1 MNKIH
6 HILGFVLYFITSDA
20 RKNHRKIDS
29 KPHIILILADDLGWN
44 EVSWH
49 NNRIKTPYMEV
60 CRGLVYTYLGWNE
73 VFWDNRGIKTRVG
86 VYLRWNKVP

>member
-1 MNKIH
+1 MVFRFAYLVF
-6 HILGFVLYFITSDA
+6 ILCFKLSNPGRNL
-20 RKNHRKIDS
+20 NS

-60 CRGLVYTYLGWNE
+60 CRGLEMELSVLT
-73 VFWDNRGIKTRVG
+73 
-86 VYLRWNKVP
+86 